1 MIKKLHGEVM
11 YLSIKHYPEIA
22 NNTNQQRIVRLAK
35 PYLTT
40 PAIVYITHVLVL
52 VALVVISLPSVHQLS
67 PSLLKAGL
75 FITYLI
81 AIHFAGIN
89 TWQRKQFLTHLDEIQ
104 TKSEQSDIALAQSSL
119 FNYWKDVQVTKTFI
133 VTAPT
138 FARMKT
144 FEFGY
149 LSLSENGE
157 KAMIRVLEDESLA
170 SSQLKIAIF
179 NDQVI
184 PAVIE
189 ENTHVIL
196 TLAEHSINGT
206 ISKINQVAKRKVTT
220 NQLAINFTE
229 KLLVVE
235 FEHTPNELSLVSLVT
250 NPQTELTYTLKL
262 IAIDS
267 QDYVVY
273 KVLEDHPSRPLMS
286 ADVIIFNSDKK
297 QTANVLGF
305 SELATHHVGHYPLA
319 GGMIS

>member
-1 MIKKLHGEVM
+1 M

-67 PSLLKAGL
+67 PLLLKAGL

-119 FNYWKDVQVTKTFI
+119 FNYWQDYQVAKTFI
-133 VTAPT
+133 VTAPNYS
-138 FARMKT
+138 RMHT

-170 SSQLKIAIF
+170 SSQLKIAIL
-179 NDQVI
+179 NEQVI
-184 PAVIE
+184 PAVIT
-189 ENTHVIL
+189 ENTNVLL
-196 TLAEHSINGT
+196 TIAEQPINGS
-206 ISKINQVAKRKVTT
+206 ISKINQIAKRKITT

-229 KLLVVE
+229 KFLVIE
-235 FEHTPNELSLVSLVT
+235 FEQSPHELSLISSVT
-250 NPQTELTYTLKL
+250 NPQTKQSYQLKL
-262 IAIDS
+262 VAVDN

-273 KVLEDHPSRPLMS
+273 KILDEDISRPLMS
-286 ADVIIFNSDKK
+286 ADLIIFENDKK
-297 QTANVLGF
+297 QRAHVLGF
-305 SELATHHVGHYPLA
+305 SELASHFGNHYPLS
-319 GGMIS
+319 GGEIR